1 MIRRATLLALVA
13 FLAIAASG
21 AVAMAP
27 PGPRLAIVAHDPCCG
42 TDVITTGLA
51 GELPQTMS
59 GEPQPWNELVAADR
73 PSWSADGNSLAFAV
87 SRFKE
92 DHGPIVAVARSDD
105 GDRRPYPRAFLNSG
119 DPVMAPD
126 GASVAFAR
134 ARLVKVLP
142 GRENYLFKSSIWLL
156 DVEDGTVRR
165 VSRWRLE
172 SYLMPSSYS
181 PDGSTL
187 AMTVFDRRGARAVG
201 LDIHSGKFKE
211 IARRA
216 WEPTYSPDGTR
227 IAYVRRRAWEVRG
240 SDPKPVT
247 ALMVGRVGSGG
258 GKALLRRVGLIAW
271 PSWDPSGSRLSFTRS
286 PVDSP
291 RSLSPLRGDKVMAIN
306 ADGTC
311 LTKVFSDPD
320 LALHGSAWQP
330 GVGREAGSIDCRAG

>member
-1 MIRRATLLALVA
+1 LVA
-13 FLAIAASG
+13 G
-21 AVAMAP
+21 
-27 PGPRLAIVAHDPCCG
+27 
-42 TDVITTGLA
+42 
-51 GELPQTMS
+51 
-59 GEPQPWNELVAADR
+59 DR
-73 PSWSADGNSLAFAV
+73 PSWSADGSSLAFGL
-87 SRFKE
+87 SRFG
-92 DHGPIVAVARSDD
+92 DDNGPIVAVAQADD
-105 GDRRPYPRAFLNSG
+105 GSRRAYPRAFLNSG

-156 DVEDGTVRR
+156 DVGDGSVRR
-165 VSRWRLE
+165 LTRWRLAA
-172 SYLMPSSYS
+172 YLMPSSYS

-201 LDIHSGKFKE
+201 LDVNSGKSKE

-227 IAYVRRRAWEVRG
+227 IAFVRRRAWEVR
-240 SDPKPVT
+240 SNDPKPFTELV
-247 ALMVGRVGSGG
+247 VGRVGSGG
-258 GKALLRRVGLIAW
+258 GRSLLHAVGLIAW

-291 RSLSPLRGDKVMAIN
+291 RSLSPLGGDKVMAIN

-311 LTKVFSDPD
+311 LTKVFSGPD
-320 LALHGSAWQP
+320 LTLVGSAWQP
-330 GVGREAGSIDCRAG
+330 GVGRGAGPIDCMRRIAMDHGKEKG